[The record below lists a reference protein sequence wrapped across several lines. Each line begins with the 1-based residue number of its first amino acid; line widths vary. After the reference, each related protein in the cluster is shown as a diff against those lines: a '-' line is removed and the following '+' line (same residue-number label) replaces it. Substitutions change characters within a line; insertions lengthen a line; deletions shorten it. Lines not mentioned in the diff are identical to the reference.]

1 MTLLE
6 VNHVSKRYA
15 DLLAVQD
22 VSLSLSSGETLALL
36 GPSGCGKSTLLRLIA
51 GLERPDGGRV
61 LLNDADV
68 TDLPPE
74 RRKLGM
80 VFQDYALFP
89 HLDVLGNVMYG
100 PRRRGDRKPE
110 AQAKA
115 GEALTQVGLQ
125 ALGPRRIHE
134 LSGGQQQR
142 VALARALA
150 SAPALLLLDEPL
162 SNLDEQ
168 LRATLRRELGTLFA
182 QTGAGVLLVTHDQRE
197 ALSLAD
203 RVVLMRAGRVVQT
216 GGASDVFGRPATA
229 WAAAFL
235 GERNL
240 YPQPGGGVLLVPERA
255 VTLGTGEAW
264 TVLERTPGAVGT
276 EVVLAHRLGPLKL
289 TLSPREAGLLDGETL
304 RAEVELNAC
313 LLLPEDRSE

>member
-6 VNHVSKRYA
+6 VNHVSKHYA

-61 LLNDADV
+61 VLNNADV

-100 PRRRGDRKPE
+100 PRRRGDSRPE

-115 GEALTQVGLQ
+115 GDALTQVGLQ
-125 ALGPRRIHE
+125 TLGPRRIHE

-182 QTGAGVLLVTHDQRE
+182 QTGVGVLLVTHDQRE

-240 YPQPGGGVLLVPERA
+240 YLQPGGGVLLVPERA

-289 TLSPREAGLLDGETL
+289 TLSPREVGLLDGETL
-304 RAEVELNAC
+304 RAEVEMNAC
-313 LLLPEDRSE
+313 PLLPEDRGE